1 MTKKT
6 ATPKITRQ
14 RTTQVAAP
22 APPSLTQQEIAARAF
37 EYYCA
42 RGGQPGGE
50 LDDWLRAERELLA
63 TLVASRPRRSRGAS
77 SHT

>member
-6 ATPKITRQ
+6 ATPRTPRQ
-14 RTTQVAAP
+14 KKTPAAP
-22 APPSLTQQEIAARAF
+22 PAISAHDIAVRAF
-37 EYYCA
+37 EHYCA

-50 LDDWLRAERELLA
+50 LDDWLRAERELIA
-63 TLVASRPRRSRGAS
+63 SLVASKPRRARGQD

>member
-6 ATPKITRQ
+6 ATPKTTRQ
-14 RTTQVAAP
+14 RKTTAAAP
-22 APPSLTQQEIAARAF
+22 PVTPHEIAVRAF

-50 LDDWLRAERELLA
+50 LDDWLRAEREL
-63 TLVASRPRRSRGAS
+63 TRSLVASRPRRSGES

>member
-1 MTKKT
+1 MTIKKT
-6 ATPKITRQ
+6 VTPKTTRKSK
-14 RTTQVAAP
+14 TTTSAP
-22 APPSLTQQEIAARAF
+22 SVTPQEIAARAF

-50 LDDWLRAERELLA
+50 LDDWLRAERELMSS
-63 TLVASRPRRSRGAS
+63 LVVAKPRRSRGES